1 MGWMGDGYWR
11 KEANESEAEGMS
23 LDNFGMG
30 REDNGKK
37 NGDELL
43 SMEDKEAASLERRRS
58 LVGYVG
64 ESVQAWEGRG

>member
-11 KEANESEAEGMS
+11 KEANESEV
-23 LDNFGMG
+23 
-30 REDNGKK
+30 
-37 NGDELL
+37 L